1 MTNEQIQGGDV
12 PDVASADSDYLRTV
26 VKTDVAEKFL
36 DLIQPELDRAHAM
49 ANRSDNEVQELK
61 WKMRQ
66 RHKLFLASYPPKNSK
81 NTGTIRKY
89 LVGDKKQPLT
99 DLEKMEIN
107 MIYDVAESRAT
118 LGRDAELLE
127 LVSKITQV
135 QRMEKSD
142 ESPDDSGA
150 KSDLKKMLG
159 M

>member
-1 MTNEQIQGGDV
+1 MSNEQIQGGDV
-12 PDVASADSDYLRTV
+12 PDIASADSDYLRTV
-26 VKTDVAEKFL
+26 VKTDVAEKFI
-36 DLIQPELDRAHAM
+36 DLIGPELDRAHAM
-49 ANRSDNEVQELK
+49 ASRSEDEVEELK

-81 NTGTIRKY
+81 NTGVVRKY
-89 LVGDKKQPLT
+89 LVGDEKEPLS

-118 LGRDAELLE
+118 LGRNAELLE

-135 QRMEKSD
+135 QRMEKS
-142 ESPDDSGA
+142 EETEGESGA